1 MDVWQH
7 FKHASDCAETCLHG
21 KVFSGIFD
29 TNYTGNQISK
39 NLKWKQ
45 VFIIQIC
52 KYKIK
57 PIFLM
62 KKYLPL
68 DIAK

>member
-1 MDVWQH
+1 MFDSILNMLLTV
-7 FKHASDCAETCLHG
+7 ETCLHG
-21 KVFSGIFD
+21 KFFSGIFG

-57 PIFLM
+57 PRL
-62 KKYLPL
+62 YS
-68 DIAK
+68 